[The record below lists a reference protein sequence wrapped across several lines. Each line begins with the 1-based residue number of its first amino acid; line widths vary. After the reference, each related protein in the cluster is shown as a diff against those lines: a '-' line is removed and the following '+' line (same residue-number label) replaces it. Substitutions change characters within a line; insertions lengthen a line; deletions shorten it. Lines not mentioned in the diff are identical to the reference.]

1 MQNVTVNLKKKKRK
15 RKKLEKF
22 AIKCVI
28 ERDFVVI
35 LLVCEAVV
43 SISGCKA
50 TETFLD
56 LTIFQQVADTPASQ
70 PHAN

>member
-1 MQNVTVNLKKKKRK
+1 MQNVTVNLKKTK
-15 RKKLEKF
+15 KKLEKF

-35 LLVCEAVV
+35 LLFCEAVV

>member
-1 MQNVTVNLKKKKRK
+1 MQNVTVNLKKK

-35 LLVCEAVV
+35 MLFCEAVV

-56 LTIFQQVADTPASQ
+56 LT
-70 PHAN
+70 

>member
-1 MQNVTVNLKKKKRK
+1 MQNVTVNLKKKKK

-35 LLVCEAVV
+35 LLFCEAVV

-56 LTIFQQVADTPASQ
+56 FTIFQQIADTPASQ